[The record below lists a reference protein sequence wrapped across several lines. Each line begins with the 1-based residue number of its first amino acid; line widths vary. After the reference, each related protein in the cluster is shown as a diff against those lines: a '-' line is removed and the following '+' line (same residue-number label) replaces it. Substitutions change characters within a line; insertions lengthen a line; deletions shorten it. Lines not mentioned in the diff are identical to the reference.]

1 MKKFLLDLIVKE
13 NIKLHKNYVLLKL
26 THRDPL
32 PSMMPGQFAELRV
45 DNAPN
50 TFLRRP
56 ISINFVDREKNEV
69 WFLIQLVGE
78 GTKKLA
84 QLASGDILNAIL
96 PLGNGFSFPVGEQGN
111 KPLLIGGGVGT
122 APMLMLGS
130 ALLRAGIQPSFLLG
144 AHSEGDLLQLDQFGR
159 LGDVYVTTEDG
170 SKGEKGFVTQVLERI
185 MGQEKVDYAIAV
197 GPMPMMRAV
206 ANLTRDKGI
215 YTEASMNPIMVDGTG
230 MCGACR
236 ITVGGEVKF
245 ACVDGPD
252 FNAHEIDFDEVI
264 NRTKIYKEQER
275 KRDENCNLLK
285 KG

>member
-56 ISINFVDREKNEV
+56 ISINFVDRDKNEV

-84 QLASGDILNAIL
+84 QLASGDILNTIL

-144 AHSEGDLLQLDQFGR
+144 ARSEGDLLQLEQFGR
-159 LGDVYVTTEDG
+159 LGAVYVTTEDG
-170 SKGEKGFVTQVLERI
+170 SKGEKGFVTQHGVLQKEHFTMI
-185 MGQEKVDYAIAV
+185 YTC
-197 GPMPMMRAV
+197 GPRPMMQAV
-206 ANLTRDKGI
+206 AHYAKEHAIECEVSLENRMACGL
-215 YTEASMNPIMVDGTG
+215 
-230 MCGACR
+230 GACLC
-236 ITVGGEVKF
+236 
-245 ACVDGPD
+245 CVEKTQDGHVCVCKEGPV
-252 FNAHEIDFDEVI
+252 FNI
-264 NRTKIYKEQER
+264 KK
-275 KRDENCNLLK
+275 LLWQI
-285 KG
+285 